1 LKREHLKLRG
11 SFETFVAANG
21 VPLHTTILLA
31 IGKLRFSTSADVL
44 AIDFPVTVPAPP
56 PAAETISAAEL
67 EKIETARLE
76 KALKKLKKKKHK

>member
-1 LKREHLKLRG
+1 MKHEHLELKG
-11 SFETFVAANG
+11 SFETLIAANG
-21 VPLHTTILLA
+21 VPVHTTLLLA
-31 IGKLRFSTSADVL
+31 IGKLRFSTSDDVL

-76 KALKKLKKKKHK
+76 KAPRKVKKKHA